1 MRGTGGAYTMA
12 SHEAMHVARREADDA
27 RASCAGQD
35 AVGARINQGIN
46 TPPPIP
52 DFDPRQMADA
62 ANVHL
67 FIHDQTATNLGS
79 GGHSPRG
86 PSAERPRARSPPTG
100 SPRSN
105 PRARSPPPRGAV
117 AGAAA
122 VSLEEFAGIVDRK
135 KMEKEEVRTAP
146 PLCPTRRRLGCSGLR
161 DGGGAGRGWD
171 GIGAAGRARCS
182 CGSRGERPPML
193 FFRPSLPV
201 AARQVQGSS
210 EIANGPPGFC
220 RTSRSRWH

>member
-1 MRGTGGAYTMA
+1 MA

-86 PSAERPRARSPPTG
+86 PSAERPRARSPPTR

-146 PLCPTRRRLGCSGLR
+146 PLCPTRRRLSLR
-161 DGGGAGRGWD
+161 PPSPPPHT
-171 GIGAAGRARCS
+171 RCTQS
-182 CGSRGERPPML
+182 VGPSRGLCAAPPNRPA
-193 FFRPSLPV
+193 RVSSSTWSSL
-201 AARQVQGSS
+201 RCRRTRSS
-210 EIANGPPGFC
+210 W
-220 RTSRSRWH
+220 R